1 MLYLFIKVIII
12 NKGSKMEVLAWMSEK
27 RSDGKVLCKAC
38 NQRCVLDINELG
50 KCGIRKVKEDGNL
63 YLTTYGLAAAYNV
76 DPIEKK
82 PLFHFLPSTSI
93 FSIGTVGC
101 NFSCKFCQNWEI
113 SQYPQT
119 HNGEVFGKTLMPET
133 VVNICK
139 TYNIPSIAYTY
150 NEPVVFFEYAY
161 DSMKLAKE
169 NGIRNVFVSSGYET
183 KEALETL
190 APYLDAM
197 NIDLK
202 SFSDRFYREICGS
215 RLKPVLKTIE
225 HAYKLGIWIELT
237 TLIIPDENDSPKELR
252 ELANFIASIDKNIPW
267 HISRFFPAYKML
279 DKPPTSVE
287 TLKMAYEIGKEAGLN
302 YVYVGNFDDED
313 RESTYCPNCNFKVI
327 ERRGHI
333 GQYVKNNLIDG
344 KCPKCNTEIA
354 GVWK

>member
-1 MLYLFIKVIII
+1 
-12 NKGSKMEVLAWMSEK
+12 MEALAWMSEK
-27 RSDGKVLCKAC
+27 KSNGKILCKAC
-38 NQRCVLDINELG
+38 NQRCVLDIGEFG
-50 KCGIRKVKEDGNL
+50 KCGIRVVREDGNL
-63 YLTTYGLAAAYNV
+63 YLTTYGLAAAYNI

-82 PLFHFLPSTSI
+82 PLFHFLPSTPI

-101 NFSCKFCQNWEI
+101 NFCCKFCQNWEI
-113 SQYPQT
+113 SQYPQIN
-119 HNGEVFGKTLMPET
+119 NGEVFGDVLLPET
-133 VVNICK
+133 IVQFVRSK
-139 TYNIPSIAYTY
+139 NIPSLAYTY

-161 DSMKLAKE
+161 DTMKLANKY
-169 NGIRNVFVSSGYET
+169 GIKNVFVSSGYET

-202 SFSDRFYREICGS
+202 AFTDRFYRDISCA

-225 HAYKLGIWIELT
+225 HAYKLGIWIEIT
-237 TLIIPDENDSPKELR
+237 TLIIPEENDNKDELKEL
-252 ELANFIASIDKNIPW
+252 AKFIASIDKDIPW

-279 DKPPTSVE
+279 DKPPTPIQ

-302 YVYVGNFDDED
+302 YVYVGNFDDVD

-333 GQYVKNNLIDG
+333 GQFVKNNLLDG
-344 KCPKCNTEIA
+344 KCPKCNTKIA